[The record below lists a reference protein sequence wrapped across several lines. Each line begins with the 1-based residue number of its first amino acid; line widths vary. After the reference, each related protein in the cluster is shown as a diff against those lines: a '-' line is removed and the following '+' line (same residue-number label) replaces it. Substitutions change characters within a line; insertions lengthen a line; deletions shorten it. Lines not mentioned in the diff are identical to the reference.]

1 MARARSAGRK
11 RRVGGEKADI
21 HEDAA
26 PVQKPDLIKGEG
38 EGDVAEIEATQT
50 GVPFEGHPLAPM
62 GPFISAKGM
71 ESIIAHKYKGGDW
84 TPLDRLLNVVWEGT
98 LSLLPEWLAPNAIT
112 LLGLLCHVVYFAL
125 FVYLLLFTDISDP
138 DSVLP
143 RWAHGCAGVLV
154 FAYSVLDAVDGKQAR
169 RTGSSSPLGQLFD
182 HGADALASM
191 VFLPFALAWAVGI
204 AGSWQHSLLLV
215 LSFLNLFCPQW
226 EEAHTGCMRTAVG
239 GMVGVSEAIL
249 VVCAVFATSAC
260 LGDLWWGQVLAL
272 AGGFPITP
280 AALLLAVY
288 TVATGSVLVSCT
300 ANGKAEETTCQ
311 AVPSAPHAHCTPPPP
326 PRSGEQGGMGWHC
339 GLPAGYGGAGSHSC
353 AGAAWRW
360 RVGVLPRLSPC
371 PGAGAGT
378 PH

>member
-326 PRSGEQGGMGWHC
+326 PPQW
-339 GLPAGYGGAGSHSC
+339 
-353 AGAAWRW
+353 
-360 RVGVLPRLSPC
+360 
-371 PGAGAGT
+371 
-378 PH
+378 